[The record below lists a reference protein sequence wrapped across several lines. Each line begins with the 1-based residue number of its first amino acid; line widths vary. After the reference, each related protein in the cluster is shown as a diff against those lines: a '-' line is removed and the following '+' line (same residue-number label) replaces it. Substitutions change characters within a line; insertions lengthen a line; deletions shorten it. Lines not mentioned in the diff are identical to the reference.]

1 MKKIRNFLQ
10 QTSEIT
16 NGNKATIVV
25 STLTLYGLL
34 IWRDYAANKAEM
46 ENIDLEIKLVNMK
59 RKLREQGFSEEE
71 IEKIEKP
78 Y

>member
-1 MKKIRNFLQ
+1 MKKFVDFLQ
-10 QTSEIT
+10 QTSKIT
-16 NGNKATIVV
+16 NGNKATIMV
-25 STLTLYGLL
+25 STLTLFGLL

-46 ENIDLEIKLVNMK
+46 ENIDLENKLVNMK

-71 IEKIEKP
+71 IEKLVKP